1 MKNKEAKRD
10 RFARIAEARVN
21 KILNNLDSLGK
32 CANRRN
38 YEYSDEDVKHIFR
51 EIEKK
56 VKDVK
61 QLYHGSGS
69 SNSLFKLKR

>member
-10 RFARIAEARVN
+10 RFTRIAEARVN

-32 CANRRN
+32 CSSRRN
-38 YEYSDEDVKHIFR
+38 YEYSNEDVNHIFR

-61 QLYHGSGS
+61 QLFKGSGS
-69 SNSLFKLKR
+69 SNSLFRLKR